1 MVGASLSAG
10 VVATMMLPLHSRP
23 FALAFSS
30 SASSHEGGAG
40 SFQAGSIQAPESL
53 KLYQYQV
60 CPFCNKVK
68 AFLEYHGIPYEM
80 IEVNPLTKE
89 EIKFS
94 EYRMVPFALINGK
107 QVNGSGEIIEVLS
120 AGTRFSLKEDT
131 GARPWCEWVDDHL
144 VHLLP
149 PNIYRTP
156 SEALQSFEYITTNSN
171 FSAWQQF
178 SVRYAGAAIM
188 YMVAKRSKK
197 KYNISEPRKELV
209 EALEHWTNQGLL
221 KEGGRFHG
229 GEVEPD
235 IADITVYGVLR
246 SIDGNY
252 DTWFDLK
259 EKEFKN
265 SDHFWKWYEDMDAT
279 VKKSAS

>member
-1 MVGASLSAG
+1 MIA
-10 VVATMMLPLHSRP
+10 
-23 FALAFSS
+23 
-30 SASSHEGGAG
+30 
-40 SFQAGSIQAPESL
+40 APRSL
-53 KLYQYQV
+53 KLYQYEV

-68 AFLEYHGIPYEM
+68 AFLEFHGIAYEM
-80 IEVNPLTKE
+80 VEVNPLTKA

-94 EYRMVPFALINGK
+94 EYKMVPFAVVDGE
-107 QVNGSGEIIEVLS
+107 QVNGSGDIIEALS
-120 AGTRFSLKEDT
+120 AGTEFSVEQNEA
-131 GARPWCEWVDDHL
+131 ARPWCTWVDDHL

-156 SEALQSFEYITTNSN
+156 SEALQSFAYITTNSN
-171 FSAWQQF
+171 FSPWQQF

-209 EALEHWTNQGLL
+209 EALEHWTNEGLVE
-221 KEGGRFHG
+221 KGGTFHG
-229 GEVEPD
+229 GETQPD

-259 EKEFKN
+259 EREFKN
-265 SDHFWKWYEDMDAT
+265 AHLFWKWYEEMDT
-279 VKKSAS
+279 RVKRQRA